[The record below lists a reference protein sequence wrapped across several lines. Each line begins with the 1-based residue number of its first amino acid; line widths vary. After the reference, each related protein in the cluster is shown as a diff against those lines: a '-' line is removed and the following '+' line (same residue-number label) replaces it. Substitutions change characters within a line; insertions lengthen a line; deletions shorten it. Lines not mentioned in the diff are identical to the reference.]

1 MQRFRR
7 WRRRRAALALLPVAA
22 LFSITI
28 GTSPASGATAEQ
40 ASFDANKG
48 RVKPGA
54 KVKVS
59 GAFPARVDAL
69 ADREGEAAPTGRR
82 VRIEFKAAGK
92 DHFHPAKSTISDTK
106 GRYRETVRVHRSG
119 SFRAVA
125 ADGRI
130 SGTDRVRVKSRVR
143 ARVADKNVNLG
154 DRVAI
159 KGRVK
164 PAIGSRRVVVVIGGE
179 KLATRTGKHGKFKL
193 RWKAARTGTF
203 AARVKAKGDRIAA
216 GSKDKAGRTTVYRP
230 AHASYYGPGLYGNPV
245 ACGGSTLTTS
255 TIGVAHKTLPCG
267 TKLTLRYRGRSVKVR
282 VIDRGPYIA
291 GREFDLTYATK
302 QKLGFG
308 STGTVWSSK

>member
-1 MQRFRR
+1 MKRFRK
-7 WRRRRAALALLPVAA
+7 WRRRRAALALPAVTA
-22 LFSITI
+22 LLTISI
-28 GTSPASGATAEQ
+28 GTGAAFGATAGP

-59 GAFPARVDAL
+59 GEFPAALDAP
-69 ADREGEAAPTGRR
+69 ADREGAAPTGRR

-92 DHFHPAKSTISDTK
+92 DHFHPAKSTVSDAQ
-106 GRYRETVRVHRSG
+106 GRYRETVKVHRTG
-119 SFRAVA
+119 FFRAVH

-130 SGTDRVRVKSRVR
+130 SSPDRVRVKSRLR
-143 ARVADKNVNLG
+143 ARIADENVNLG

-164 PAIGSRRVVVVIGGE
+164 PAIGSRRVVVSIGGE
-179 KLATRTGKHGKFKL
+179 KLSTRTGRHGKFKL
-193 RWKAARTGTF
+193 RWKADRTGTF
-203 AARVKAKGDRIAA
+203 AARAKARGNEIAA
-216 GSKDKAGRTTVYRP
+216 GSRDKAGRTTVYRP
-230 AHASYYGPGLYGNPV
+230 AFASYYGPGLYGSPV
-245 ACGGSTLTTS
+245 ACGGSALTPS

-267 TKLTLRYRGRSVKVR
+267 TKLKLRYHGRSIKAK
-282 VIDRGPYIA
+282 VIDRGPFVA

>member
-1 MQRFRR
+1 MKRFRR
-7 WRRRRAALALLPVAA
+7 WRRRRAALALPAVAA
-22 LFSITI
+22 LLSISI
-28 GTSPASGATAEQ
+28 GAGVASGASAEP

-59 GAFPARVDAL
+59 GAFPAAVDAL
-69 ADREGEAAPTGRR
+69 ADREGKAPTGRR

-92 DHFHPAKSTISDTK
+92 DHFHPAKNTVSDAQ
-106 GRYRETVRVHRSG
+106 GRYRETVKVHRSG
-119 SFRAVA
+119 FFRAVH

-130 SGTDRVRVKSRVR
+130 SSPDRVRVKSRLR
-143 ARVADKNVNLG
+143 ARIAGKDVNLG

-164 PAIGSRRVVVVIGGE
+164 PAIGSRRVVVAIGGD
-179 KLATRTGKHGKFKL
+179 KLSTRTRKHGKFKV
-193 RWKAARTGTF
+193 RWKADRTGTF
-203 AARVKAKGDRIAA
+203 VARAKARGNRIAA
-216 GSKDKAGRTTVYRP
+216 GSRDKAGRTTVYRP
-230 AHASYYGPGLYGNPV
+230 AFASYYGPGLYGNPV
-245 ACGGSTLTTS
+245 ACGGSTLTPS
-255 TIGVAHKTLPCG
+255 TIGVAHKSLPCG
-267 TKLTLRYRGRSVKVR
+267 TKLTLRYHGRRVKVR
-282 VIDRGPYIA
+282 VIDRGPFVA